1 MADRNT
7 PRGGAG
13 NGQGSDR
20 PRSGGPRKPGGNRGP
35 AKGAPREGGRPQ
47 RDGERRTPRDA
58 EKREWKP
65 REGGERRPARDGEK
79 RDGERREW
87 KPREGGDRRAPR
99 DGERREWKPREG
111 GDRRPPRDGERR
123 EYKPRDGERPRG
135 PRKEY
140 GDRPAPQR
148 DRNTGERMPREAR
161 PELTE
166 EQLRAR
172 ALRPVRAEHE
182 DLPID
187 DDVLLKM
194 LDRQAF
200 NELKALT
207 EENAEFVGSHLV
219 MAARYIDE
227 DPAKALSHAQ
237 SAVRR
242 GGRLACVREAA
253 GVAAYAT
260 GDFALA
266 LRELRTFNRISG
278 SNEQIAL
285 IVDSERGL
293 ERPEKALELGRSVDR
308 TKLSDAAAATLAIAM
323 SGARL
328 DLGQA
333 DMALA
338 ELEIPQLDPNT
349 AFSYSPSLFWA
360 FAEVLEELGRTK
372 EAATW
377 RQRADVA
384 QAALDETYGTAEE
397 FEDQTILIEYP
408 EDDGA
413 DFDELNLPEDQE
425 PIADTAAEDEQ

>member
-1 MADRNT
+1 
-7 PRGGAG
+7 
-13 NGQGSDR
+13 
-20 PRSGGPRKPGGNRGP
+20 
-35 AKGAPREGGRPQ
+35 
-47 RDGERRTPRDA
+47 
-58 EKREWKP
+58 
-65 REGGERRPARDGEK
+65 
-79 RDGERREW
+79 
-87 KPREGGDRRAPR
+87 
-99 DGERREWKPREG
+99 
-111 GDRRPPRDGERR
+111 
-123 EYKPRDGERPRG
+123 
-135 PRKEY
+135 
-140 GDRPAPQR
+140 
-148 DRNTGERMPREAR
+148 
-161 PELTE
+161 
-166 EQLRAR
+166 
-172 ALRPVRAEHE
+172 
-182 DLPID
+182 
-187 DDVLLKM
+187 M

-207 EENAEFVGSHLV
+207 EENADFVGSHLV
-219 MAARYIDE
+219 MVARYIEE
-227 DPAKALSHAQ
+227 DPTKALSHAL

-308 TKLSDAAAATLAIAM
+308 KKLSDAAAATLAIAM

-333 DMALA
+333 EMALA

-349 AFSYSPSLFWA
+349 AFTYSPSLFWA
-360 FAEVLEELGRTK
+360 YAEVLEELGRTK

-377 RQRADVA
+377 RQRAEVA
-384 QAALDETYGTAEE
+384 QTALDETYGTAGE

-408 EDDGA
+408 EDDADEA
-413 DFDELNLPEDQE
+413 DFDELNQPSESGFDTSAE
-425 PIADTAAEDEQ
+425 PTTQPAGDGNIVAESAGDGEEK

>member
-1 MADRNT
+1 M
-7 PRGGAG
+7 
-13 NGQGSDR
+13 
-20 PRSGGPRKPGGNRGP
+20 
-35 AKGAPREGGRPQ
+35 
-47 RDGERRTPRDA
+47 
-58 EKREWKP
+58 
-65 REGGERRPARDGEK
+65 
-79 RDGERREW
+79 
-87 KPREGGDRRAPR
+87 
-99 DGERREWKPREG
+99 
-111 GDRRPPRDGERR
+111 
-123 EYKPRDGERPRG
+123 
-135 PRKEY
+135 
-140 GDRPAPQR
+140 
-148 DRNTGERMPREAR
+148 
-161 PELTE
+161 
-166 EQLRAR
+166 
-172 ALRPVRAEHE
+172 
-182 DLPID
+182 
-187 DDVLLKM
+187 LKM

-219 MAARYIDE
+219 MVARYIEE
-227 DPAKALSHAQ
+227 DPTKALSHAL

-308 TKLSDAAAATLAIAM
+308 KKLSDAAAATLAIAM

-349 AFSYSPSLFWA
+349 AFTYSPSLFWA
-360 FAEVLEELGRTK
+360 YAEVLEELGRVK

-377 RQRADVA
+377 RQRAEVA
-384 QAALDETYGTAEE
+384 QTALDETYGTAGE

-408 EDDGA
+408 EDEG
-413 DFDELNLPEDQE
+413 
-425 PIADTAAEDEQ
+425 EQ

>member
-1 MADRNT
+1 MADRNA
-7 PRGGAG
+7 PRGGSG

-20 PRSGGPRKPGGNRGP
+20 PRAGGPRTPGGNRGP
-35 AKGAPREGGRPQ
+35 AKGKPREGGRPQ
-47 RDGERRTPRDA
+47 RDGERRTPRD
-58 EKREWKP
+58 
-65 REGGERRPARDGEK
+65 GEK

-87 KPREGGDRRAPR
+87 KPREGRDRRPAR
-99 DGERREWKPREG
+99 DGEKREWKPREG
-111 GDRRPPRDGERR
+111 GDRRPARDGERR

-148 DRNTGERMPREAR
+148 DRNTGERMPREER

-172 ALRPVRAEHE
+172 ALRPVRKEHE

-187 DDVLLKM
+187 EDVMLKM

-219 MAARYIDE
+219 MVARYIEE
-227 DPAKALSHAQ
+227 DPTKALSHAL

-308 TKLSDAAAATLAIAM
+308 KKLSDAAAATLAIAM

-328 DLGQA
+328 DLEQA

-349 AFSYSPSLFWA
+349 AFTYSPSLFWA
-360 FAEVLEELGRTK
+360 YAEVLEELGRVK

-377 RQRADVA
+377 RQRAEVA
-384 QAALDETYGTAEE
+384 QTALDETYGTAGE

-408 EDDGA
+408 EDEG
-413 DFDELNLPEDQE
+413 
-425 PIADTAAEDEQ
+425 EQ